1 MEANFWRGVWG
12 PLNANTDSGPRG
24 SKPPGSSS
32 RVVDTLETSLEHFVS
47 LVYSAERILKYIWIK
62 QLALRISS
70 KVLIYHFE

>member
-12 PLNANTDSGPRG
+12 PQNANTGSGPRG
-24 SKPPGSSS
+24 LKPPESSS